1 MKLSTRI
8 IAAVLLVVGSSG
20 IVYAVSKHGDWGMT
34 PEEKVDFISDR
45 VTKKLDLT
53 ESQRQ
58 KFADL
63 ANSVV
68 MTLQAVKPER
78 EQHMA
83 EISGLLKQ
91 PVFDQARALQLVQQK
106 TQLVN
111 DSAPGLIASLG
122 EFVDSLNDEQ
132 KQQLQEFLQ
141 HRHKHRHFKH

>member
-8 IAAVLLVVGSSG
+8 IAAILLVVGSSG

-58 KFADL
+58 KFAAL

-68 MTLQAVKPER
+68 VTLQAVKPER

-83 EISGLLKQ
+83 DISGLLEQ

-111 DSAPGLIASLG
+111 DRAPGLIASLG

-132 KQQLQEFLQ
+132 KQQLQDFLQ
-141 HRHKHRHFKH
+141 HRHKHRHFRH